1 MLKILQFSHCSYS
14 KIQILLSVMQSSS
27 WSDSCLLPHAHI
39 LLCSHLFI
47 YFLVLIQVTVDSNI
61 EEVRLPILC
70 TVKNLTLK
78 KFQSPYSAWFHNLQI
93 QPTKDCVILQYL
105 LKKKSVY
112 KWTCAVQSHFVQG
125 SIVFQLFQQTVN
137 LISARQQQAVTW
149 SKILFP
155 AQELNLSSL
164 DENQES

>member
-1 MLKILQFSHCSYS
+1 
-14 KIQILLSVMQSSS
+14 MQSSS

-105 LKKKSVY
+105 LKKKNLY
-112 KWTCAVQSHFVQG
+112 INELVQFNPILSKGQLYFSSFNKLSTWFLQG
-125 SIVFQLFQQTVN
+125 SSRQWHEARSYSLPRNWTWVAWMRTKNPSHQT
-137 LISARQQQAVTW
+137 
-149 SKILFP
+149 SKG
-155 AQELNLSSL
+155 
-164 DENQES
+164 

>member
-1 MLKILQFSHCSYS
+1 MLVVWFFVYKKLAQFAVPCALPPRRSESPGCAAENKPSCVLHLLGSFIGSRGFSSLEQRPEFWVLQ
-14 KIQILLSVMQSSS
+14 
-27 WSDSCLLPHAHI
+27 SDSCLLPHAHI

-105 LKKKSVY
+105 LKKKI
-112 KWTCAVQSHFVQG
+112 C
-125 SIVFQLFQQTVN
+125 I
-137 LISARQQQAVTW
+137 
-149 SKILFP
+149 
-155 AQELNLSSL
+155 
-164 DENQES
+164 